1 MFKVQYVPGGD
12 DLVTVWLEPNL
23 SPDATENDQLESL
36 TTHFKANASFDQI
49 HLRHGGG
56 GGGWI
61 FSEMA
66 IGTSFNDFANGGE
79 SDTGSEKPFSFR
91 SWQREQG
98 LPENYVRAL
107 AQTKDGYIWVGSD
120 EGVSRFDGVNFF
132 SLGLQEKFQSGPV
145 RVLFGDNRGG
155 LWIGSVDAGLSCWQG
170 DKLNKFT
177 TQDGLPSDSV
187 TALAEDGSGRLWVGT
202 EAGLA
207 VLQDGR
213 FKTLSGSTVFSG
225 KPITMLYH
233 DPRGNMWVGATGV
246 GIFHYGE
253 EKFVQ
258 LQAPAV
264 DSLLLDPH
272 CLLVDKKGR
281 IWIGAGDS
289 FVLCR
294 NGDQWLRFGMP
305 RHLAAHYIDALSEAS
320 DDTVWAGSVGEG
332 LFEFKGGKLA
342 AINAS
347 SGLSDNMIEALLTDR
362 EGKLWVG
369 THGGLD
375 RICPRKVSV
384 HSHNDGLDY
393 GEVQGFA
400 EFSSGVIWVTQPD
413 GAYQWDGQRF
423 RRLVLAGLA
432 PQTPAAS
439 SVLAAADGSCWLAGT
454 FGLLQVRSFES
465 AEREPAV
472 PALTNLSISALG
484 QNPISSEVWAG
495 ARNGELWHF
504 LAGTWQPQTNIPPNH
519 GITGILTDA
528 NGTLWVGTEGDGL
541 YQLEGPAYG
550 RCEKVHGLPSGWIR
564 TLHLDSDHTLWIGTG
579 GGGLCRLQNG
589 EIATFTKREGL
600 PDNTISQI
608 LEDDEGNL
616 WLGGNRGIARVNK
629 HELADL
635 SAHKIPA
642 VYPQIYGRADGMLS
656 EECAGGFCPAG
667 LKTKA
672 GALWFST
679 LKGIVVI
686 DPRHLINSPAPTV
699 ALEETMVDGV
709 PETPIFGRAGEGIS
723 VSRNSELSSTESL
736 VVAPG
741 KHTLEFRYTG
751 LSFDAPERVR
761 FRYRLEGLDPD
772 WVEAGTRRAALYSF
786 VPPGTYRFRVIACNG
801 DGVWNEKGSGLT
813 LTVLSYFWQTWWFL
827 GGTALTSAAMG
838 LGAVRVVV
846 KRRLQ
851 QRLQRLELDRALERE
866 RTRIAQDLHDIMGA
880 KLCRISFMSEDA
892 RRSQAIPTDLQQ
904 QIRSISDDSREVLRS
919 LDEVVWAINPEKDSL
934 EHLVSYIAQYAQD
947 YLRKTGIE
955 CELEI
960 PAQLPA
966 QPLTSQSRHHL
977 FLAFH
982 EALTN
987 ILKHSGATRAHV
999 AVTCSGNAFEIVVTD
1014 NGSGFDLT
1022 RSEANTSGSSAGF
1035 GNGLTNM
1042 RRRLTEIGGSF
1053 RIESQPGQGTTIRF
1067 GLLLNVPLH

>member
-1 MFKVQYVPGGD
+1 
-12 DLVTVWLEPNL
+12 L
-23 SPDATENDQLESL
+23 
-36 TTHFKANASFDQI
+36 
-49 HLRHGGG
+49 
-56 GGGWI
+56 
-61 FSEMA
+61 
-66 IGTSFNDFANGGE
+66 
-79 SDTGSEKPFSFR
+79 
-91 SWQREQG
+91 
-98 LPENYVRAL
+98 
-107 AQTKDGYIWVGSD
+107 
-120 EGVSRFDGVNFF
+120 
-132 SLGLQEKFQSGPV
+132 
-145 RVLFGDNRGG
+145 
-155 LWIGSVDAGLSCWQG
+155 CW
-170 DKLNKFT
+170 
-177 TQDGLPSDSV
+177 
-187 TALAEDGSGRLWVGT
+187 
-202 EAGLA
+202 
-207 VLQDGR
+207 
-213 FKTLSGSTVFSG
+213 
-225 KPITMLYH
+225 
-233 DPRGNMWVGATGV
+233 
-246 GIFHYGE
+246 
-253 EKFVQ
+253 
-258 LQAPAV
+258 
-264 DSLLLDPH
+264 
-272 CLLVDKKGR
+272 
-281 IWIGAGDS
+281 
-289 FVLCR
+289 

-332 LFEFKGGKLA
+332 LFEFKGGRLA

-384 HSHNDGLDY
+384 HSHNEGLDY
-393 GEVQGFA
+393 GEVQGVA
-400 EFSSGVIWVTQPD
+400 EFGSGSIWVAQPD
-413 GAYQWDGQRF
+413 GVYQWDGQRF

-439 SVLAAADGSCWLAGT
+439 SLLAATDGSCWLAGA
-454 FGLLQVRSFES
+454 FGLLHYRNPES
-465 AEREPAV
+465 AEKEPAV
-472 PALTNLSISALG
+472 PALTNLSVSALG

-495 ARNGELWHF
+495 ARNGGLWHF
-504 LAGTWQPQTNIPPNH
+504 LNGAWQPQTDVPANH
-519 GITGILTDA
+519 GITGILSDA

-541 YQLEGPAYG
+541 YQLDGLAYG
-550 RCEKVHGLPSGWIR
+550 HCQKVRGLPSGWIR
-564 TLHLDSDHTLWIGTG
+564 TLYLDSDHTLWIGTG

-616 WLGGNRGIARVNK
+616 WLGGNRGIARVK
-629 HELADL
+629 KRDLADL
-635 SAHKIPA
+635 AAQKILA
-642 VYPQIYGRADGMLS
+642 IYPQIYGRADGMLS
-656 EECAGGFCPAG
+656 EECSGGFCPAG
-667 LKTKA
+667 LKTRA
-672 GALWFST
+672 GSLWFST
-679 LKGIVVI
+679 LKGIVVV

-699 ALEETMVDGV
+699 ALEQTLVDGV
-709 PETPIFGRAGEGIS
+709 PESPVFERTADGLNTAHNPEPGAS
-723 VSRNSELSSTESL
+723 ESL
-736 VVAPG
+736 RLAPG

-786 VPPGTYRFRVIACNG
+786 VPPGTYRLRVIACNG
-801 DGVWNEKGSGLT
+801 DGVWNEKGSGLK

-827 GGTALTSAAMG
+827 GSTTLGIAVLG
-838 LGAVRVVV
+838 VGAVRMVV

-851 QRLQRLELDRALERE
+851 QRLRRLELDRALERE

-892 RRSQAIPTDLQQ
+892 RRSQAIPTDLQH

-947 YLRKTGIE
+947 YLKKTGIE

-960 PAQLPA
+960 PAHLPT

-982 EALTN
+982 EVLTN
-987 ILKHSGATRAHV
+987 ILKHSGATCAHV
-999 AVTCSGNAFEIVVTD
+999 SVNCRGSAFEILVSD
-1014 NGSGFDLT
+1014 NGRGFDP
-1022 RSEANTSGSSAGF
+1022 SQGESNSPGSSAGF

-1042 RRRLTEIGGSF
+1042 RRRLTEVGGTF
-1053 RIESQPGQGTTIRF
+1053 QLESRPGQGTTIRF
-1067 GLLLNVPLH
+1067 GLSLNGSVR

>member
-1 MFKVQYVPGGD
+1 
-12 DLVTVWLEPNL
+12 
-23 SPDATENDQLESL
+23 
-36 TTHFKANASFDQI
+36 
-49 HLRHGGG
+49 
-56 GGGWI
+56 
-61 FSEMA
+61 
-66 IGTSFNDFANGGE
+66 
-79 SDTGSEKPFSFR
+79 
-91 SWQREQG
+91 
-98 LPENYVRAL
+98 
-107 AQTKDGYIWVGSD
+107 
-120 EGVSRFDGVNFF
+120 
-132 SLGLQEKFQSGPV
+132 
-145 RVLFGDNRGG
+145 
-155 LWIGSVDAGLSCWQG
+155 
-170 DKLNKFT
+170 
-177 TQDGLPSDSV
+177 
-187 TALAEDGSGRLWVGT
+187 
-202 EAGLA
+202 
-207 VLQDGR
+207 
-213 FKTLSGSTVFSG
+213 
-225 KPITMLYH
+225 
-233 DPRGNMWVGATGV
+233 
-246 GIFHYGE
+246 
-253 EKFVQ
+253 
-258 LQAPAV
+258 
-264 DSLLLDPH
+264 
-272 CLLVDKKGR
+272 
-281 IWIGAGDS
+281 
-289 FVLCR
+289 
-294 NGDQWLRFGMP
+294 
-305 RHLAAHYIDALSEAS
+305 
-320 DDTVWAGSVGEG
+320 
-332 LFEFKGGKLA
+332 
-342 AINAS
+342 
-347 SGLSDNMIEALLTDR
+347 
-362 EGKLWVG
+362 
-369 THGGLD
+369 
-375 RICPRKVSV
+375 
-384 HSHNDGLDY
+384 
-393 GEVQGFA
+393 
-400 EFSSGVIWVTQPD
+400 
-413 GAYQWDGQRF
+413 
-423 RRLVLAGLA
+423 
-432 PQTPAAS
+432 
-439 SVLAAADGSCWLAGT
+439 
-454 FGLLQVRSFES
+454 
-465 AEREPAV
+465 
-472 PALTNLSISALG
+472 
-484 QNPISSEVWAG
+484 
-495 ARNGELWHF
+495 
-504 LAGTWQPQTNIPPNH
+504 
-519 GITGILTDA
+519 
-528 NGTLWVGTEGDGL
+528 
-541 YQLEGPAYG
+541 
-550 RCEKVHGLPSGWIR
+550 
-564 TLHLDSDHTLWIGTG
+564 
-579 GGGLCRLQNG
+579 
-589 EIATFTKREGL
+589 
-600 PDNTISQI
+600 
-608 LEDDEGNL
+608 
-616 WLGGNRGIARVNK
+616 
-629 HELADL
+629 
-635 SAHKIPA
+635 
-642 VYPQIYGRADGMLS
+642 MLS